1 MTPRRI
7 RGGRDRREMKTAKE
21 IYGIVHHA
29 GEILGD
35 SAVEADI
42 KQITAKLAALQR
54 VCDMGTQSLSHDD
67 GTAALIA
74 CKTIAIQ
81 AASELTDLECVIRLV
96 HQDIDEALLES
107 VESEK
112 CRTPTEHE
120 LRDIFRTDEN
130 SGRGQG

>member
-1 MTPRRI
+1 
-7 RGGRDRREMKTAKE
+7 MKTAKE

-29 GEILGD
+29 GEMLED
-35 SAVEADI
+35 SAVEVDI
-42 KQITAKLAALQR
+42 KRITANLAALQR
-54 VCDMGTQSLSHDD
+54 VCDLGAHSCDKDD
-67 GTAALIA
+67 GTAALTA
-74 CKTIAIQ
+74 CKAIAMQ
-81 AASELTDLECVIRLV
+81 AVSELTDLECVIRLV